1 MAGIATAKRCSRSPA
16 TTATAPFTPG
26 HPATAASTSPSST
39 LWPRIFTCCWESLRP
54 RNSKTAPG
62 QVAAHV
68 PRPVPAPP
76 VLDEGGG
83 RLPRI
88 AQIPVGQAPPADP
101 QLAGHPVGAV
111 EAVLAH
117 DAEGL
122 VGEGSAVGDRAPRR
136 IDLPDLEVVRPY
148 AGLGRAAHG
157 HEQHP
162 LGQLRA
168 QTQRHPVAGDEG
180 QPQTGRGPGPSSSI
194 TSSRAGAEFH
204 TVTPRDETSSRHAD
218 ASRRSSSS
226 GSTTA
231 APNEKAPKMSN
242 TERSKSRAD
251 TPRTASPGPMP
262 HRRTTSAMVFH
273 AAAWLTATPF
283 GTPVEPDV

>member
-1 MAGIATAKRCSRSPA
+1 MPASVAPPMAT
-16 TTATAPFTPG
+16 
-26 HPATAASTSPSST
+26 SST
-39 LWPRIFTCCWESLRP
+39 PSGSFERRP
-54 RNSKTAPG
+54 SGTQSPETRANRRP
-62 QVAAHV
+62 AA
-68 PRPVPAPP
+68 A
-76 VLDEGGG
+76 
-83 RLPRI
+83 
-88 AQIPVGQAPPADP
+88 
-101 QLAGHPVGAV
+101 
-111 EAVLAH
+111 
-117 DAEGL
+117 
-122 VGEGSAVGDRAPRR
+122 
-136 IDLPDLEVVRPY
+136 
-148 AGLGRAAHG
+148 
-157 HEQHP
+157 
-162 LGQLRA
+162 
-168 QTQRHPVAGDEG
+168 
-180 QPQTGRGPGPSSSI
+180 PGPSSSI

-231 APNEKAPKMSN
+231 APNERAPKMSN